1 LKQQVSDSSIL
12 HLETSSWLDD
22 RGAVSDLLWH
32 LQLGA
37 EAASCKLQ
45 AASCK
50 LQAASCKLQAA
61 SFKLQAAS
69 CKAQ

>member
-50 LQAASCKLQAA
+50 
-61 SFKLQAAS
+61 
-69 CKAQ
+69 AQ